1 MSQDKLFKLLQ
12 IADKKRS
19 IAALHESLD
28 VQEFFSRLEERL
40 INDMATGALVLTT
53 DQLRAIAVALD
64 TTRKLRAFL
73 KAAAG
78 DAKRAEQDYAK
89 LTGAKQNV

>member
-1 MSQDKLFKLLQ
+1 MSQDKLAKLLQ
-12 IADKKRS
+12 LADKKRPL
-19 IAALHESLD
+19 AALYESAD
-28 VQEFFSRLEERL
+28 IRDFFDGVEERL
-40 INDMATGALVLTT
+40 VNDMATGAVSLTT
-53 DQLRAIAVALD
+53 EQLRAIAVALD